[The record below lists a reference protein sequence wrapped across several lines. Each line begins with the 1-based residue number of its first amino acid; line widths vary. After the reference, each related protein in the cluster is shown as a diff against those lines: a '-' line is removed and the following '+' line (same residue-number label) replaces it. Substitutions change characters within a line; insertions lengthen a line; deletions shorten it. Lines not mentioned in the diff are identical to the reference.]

1 MDNPFVTKGYAGPDY
16 FCDRVAETQQLVELT
31 TNGNT
36 GKPFIKK
43 YHLQTVS
50 VITAAVRALL
60 DKDLITADK
69 GTYMV
74 YDPFLALWMKQNC

>member
-1 MDNPFVTKGYAGPDY
+1 M
-16 FCDRVAETQQLVELT
+16 ELT